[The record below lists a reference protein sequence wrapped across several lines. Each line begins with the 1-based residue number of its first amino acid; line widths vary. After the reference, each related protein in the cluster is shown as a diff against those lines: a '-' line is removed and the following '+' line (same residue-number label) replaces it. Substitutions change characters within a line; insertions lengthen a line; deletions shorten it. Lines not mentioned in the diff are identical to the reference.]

1 MSSCYIVDKVEPVVE
16 KVEEVADKVE
26 EVKLIKLNLLLK
38 KVKR

>member
-16 KVEEVADKVE
+16 KGEEVADKVE